1 MKIQY
6 LGHSCFKL
14 TESTGTTVITDPYG
28 GIGYEL
34 PKGLK
39 ADAVTVS
46 HDHFDH
52 NNVKAIGGRLKSA
65 AEINLVS
72 SFPAWRSRASKATT
86 TTKAADKGAKTS
98 FTNLLWMGLKYAI
111 WEIWARN
118 VRPSF

>member
-39 ADAVTVS
+39 ADAVTE
-46 HDHFDH
+46 
-52 NNVKAIGGRLKSA
+52 ATTILITTTLRRSA
-65 AEINLVS
+65 AG
-72 SFPAWRSRASKATT
+72 RC
-86 TTKAADKGAKTS
+86 
-98 FTNLLWMGLKYAI
+98 
-111 WEIWARN
+111 
-118 VRPSF
+118 

>member
-52 NNVKAIGGRLKSA
+52 NNVKAIGGRPLLIDKEGFYELPGV
-65 AEINLVS
+65 EIT
-72 SFPAWRSRASKATT
+72 ASKATT